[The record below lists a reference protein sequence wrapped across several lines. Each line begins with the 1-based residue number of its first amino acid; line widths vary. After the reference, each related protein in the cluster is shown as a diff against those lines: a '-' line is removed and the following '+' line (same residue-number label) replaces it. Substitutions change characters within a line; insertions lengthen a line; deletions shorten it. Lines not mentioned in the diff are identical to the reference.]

1 MMGIDEIKRR
11 IEELFLTNPDIHV
24 NVSMARPKVHVE
36 NQAARIRGVY
46 RNLFEIEA
54 EGKRYSVNYVDVLT
68 NNIQII
74 ELFQKK
80 DSQR

>member
-24 NVSMARPKVHVE
+24 NVSIARPKVHVE
-36 NQAARIRGVY
+36 NQAARIKGVY

-54 EGKRYSVNYVDVLT
+54 KGKRYSVKYVDILT
-68 NNIQII
+68 NNLRIV
-74 ELFQKK
+74 ELDQ
-80 DSQR
+80 SENN

>member
-24 NVSMARPKVHVE
+24 NVSIARPKVHVE

-54 EGKRYSVNYVDVLT
+54 KGKRYSVKYVDILT
-68 NNIQII
+68 NNLRIV
-74 ELFQKK
+74 ELDQ
-80 DSQR
+80 SENN

>member
-24 NVSMARPKVHVE
+24 NVSIARPKVHVE
-36 NQAARIRGVY
+36 NQAARIKGVY

-54 EGKRYSVNYVDVLT
+54 KGKRYSVKYVDILT
-68 NNIQII
+68 NNLRIV
-74 ELFQKK
+74 ELDQFENN
-80 DSQR
+80 